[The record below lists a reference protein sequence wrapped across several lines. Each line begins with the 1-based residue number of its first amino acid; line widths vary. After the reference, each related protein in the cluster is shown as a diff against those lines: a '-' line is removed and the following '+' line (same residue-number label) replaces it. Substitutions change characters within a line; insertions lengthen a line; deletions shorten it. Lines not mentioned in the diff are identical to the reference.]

1 MTRYLPPEMYL
12 VIRASVS
19 PITAQALLKVAG
31 IEQVER
37 MLRYIPDDA
46 TRALVKRELAEL
58 STVAQIRFDEGT
70 PTLKPVT
77 APAPSVAL
85 VSEWISTSEASQILG
100 ITTRTV
106 TSYVKAGKLTAKRKD
121 KKSYLVLRESV
132 EALQLGKRAA

>member
-1 MTRYLPPEMYL
+1 MAL
-12 VIRASVS
+12 VVRASVS

-70 PTLKPVT
+70 PTIQPVS
-77 APAPSVAL
+77 APAPSVAP
-85 VSEWISTSEASQILG
+85 VSEWISTSEAAQILG
-100 ITTRTV
+100 KSTMTV
-106 TSYVKAGKLTAKRKD
+106 RRYIEAGAVESKRKD
-121 KKSYLVLRESV
+121 KKSFLVLRESV
-132 EALQLGKRAA
+132 EALNLGKHAA